1 MSRKDAYIQN
11 RNGSNSNATGKIYN
25 ESVLSYYLGVYPVI
39 LWNQFEYIFQTGLI
53 LWKKI
58 QVQFYLW
65 RNCFSR
71 NFANPDFVKILLFMD
86 TIICALL
93 IQQFTNVFG
102 LF

>member
-1 MSRKDAYIQN
+1 MLTFKTEMDQIQMQQVRFTMN
-11 RNGSNSNATGKIYN
+11 QYL
-25 ESVLSYYLGVYPVI
+25 LSYYLGVYPVI

-53 LWKKI
+53 LLKKF

-65 RNCFSR
+65 QNGFSR
-71 NFANPDFVKILLFMD
+71 TSANPDFVKIPLFMD
-86 TIICALL
+86 IIIYALL